1 MASSQEL
8 FDRVQHLNNYTPQ
21 ISFATVKPYPNFDAN
36 EDANSLD
43 KAIQAKGVDEHI
55 IISMLANRTNM
66 QRQQIADAYKQAY
79 GKDLSQSLNNV
90 LSGKLKDVTLGL
102 LQTPSLFD
110 THALKNTMKG
120 LGTDEESLVEILSTC
135 TNQEKKAITD
145 IYQTEFKCT
154 VADDIASDCSGELQ
168 KLSLALAKTLRSEQ
182 QTLDYKKIDEDA
194 KVLYNGGAKRKD
206 AADVDKFIA
215 ILAGRSNR
223 HLQRVF
229 EKYTTLCPK
238 EFVQSLEQDTKGEVC
253 RAYVGLVKA
262 IQNTPAFFA
271 ERLHQAIEGK
281 KDNNL
286 LRILVSRSE
295 KDLLAIRTQYKK
307 KYGVSLY
314 SAIAEKTKG
323 DFKNVLLALC
333 GQDDL

>member
-8 FDRVQHLNNYTPQ
+8 LNRVQHSNTSQP
-21 ISFATVKPYPNFDAN
+21 ISFATVKPYPNFDAQ

-66 QRQQIADAYKQAY
+66 QRQQIADAYKKDF
-79 GKDLSQSLNNV
+79 GKDLSQSLKNV
-90 LSGKLKDVTLGL
+90 LSGKLKDVTLSL
-102 LQTPSLFD
+102 LQPPTLFD

-120 LGTDEESLVEILSTC
+120 LGTDEESLVEILATR
-135 TNQEKKAITD
+135 TNQEKKDITD
-145 IYQTEFKCT
+145 TYQTEFKST
-154 VADDIASDCSGELQ
+154 VADDIASDCSGELK
-168 KLSLALAKTLRSEQ
+168 KLSLALAKTSRSEK
-182 QTLDYKKIDEDA
+182 QTLDYKQIDEDA
-194 KVLYNGGAKRKD
+194 KIIYNDGVKRKD
-206 AADVDKFIA
+206 ADVDKFIA

-223 HLQRVF
+223 HLERVF
-229 EKYTTLCPK
+229 EKYTTLYSK
-238 EFVQSLEQDTKGEVC
+238 GLVHSLKQDTKGEVC
-253 RAYVGLVKA
+253 QAYVGLVKA
-262 IQNTPAFFA
+262 IQNTPGFFA

-281 KDNNL
+281 KDDNL

-307 KYGVSLY
+307 KYKVSLY
-314 SAIAEKTKG
+314 SSIADKTKG
-323 DFKNVLLALC
+323 DFKNILLALC